1 MVNKRVDTGPLLDPL
16 PKTLLMSINQILL
29 ALIVPI
35 TWGFGY
41 ALTKIGMDQF
51 TPLLLMSLRF
61 GIAGLILVW
70 FTKPPWEYMRE
81 LFIIAFIGSTIQYGL
96 TYYGLKGIDVSTAS
110 ILVQLEGPILALL
123 STLILKERLGWPRAL
138 GMGLAFTGVIVI
150 AGEPRLSD
158 SLDSV
163 ALVIS
168 GAVFWAIAQI
178 MISRL
183 KSLSGITILAWVA
196 IIATP
201 QMLLISLVI
210 EDGQWES
217 IKSAKL
223 VDWSIVFYLSF
234 IMTVIGYSV
243 WYHLLRI
250 CDVSKIS
257 PFLMLLPIT
266 SIIAGMALL
275 EEQFTLS
282 MGIGGLLVMTGVAST
297 LIKWREPKKQL

>member
-1 MVNKRVDTGPLLDPL
+1 MNTK
-16 PKTLLMSINQILL
+16 QIFL

-61 GIAGLILVW
+61 GIVGLILVW
-70 FTKPPWEYMRE
+70 FTKPPWGFMRE
-81 LFIIAFIGSTIQYGL
+81 LFIIAFIGSTFQYGF

-150 AGEPRLSD
+150 AGEPRLRD

-163 ALVIS
+163 ALVIT

-178 MISRL
+178 MISHL
-183 KSLSGITILAWVA
+183 KSLSGITILAWIA

-201 QMLLISLVI
+201 QMLLISLLI
-210 EDGQWES
+210 EEGQWES
-217 IKSAKL
+217 IKTANL
-223 VDWSIVFYLSF
+223 IDWSIVFYLSF

-243 WYHLLRI
+243 WYHLLRT
-250 CDVSKIS
+250 CDVSKLS
-257 PFLMLLPIT
+257 PFLMLLPVT
-266 SIIAGMALL
+266 SIIAGIVLL
-275 EEQFTLS
+275 NEQFTLT

-297 LIKWREPKKQL
+297 LIKWPWLKKTT

>member
-1 MVNKRVDTGPLLDPL
+1 MTTRQV
-16 PKTLLMSINQILL
+16 LL

-41 ALTKIGMDQF
+41 ALTKIGMEQF
-51 TPLLLMSLRF
+51 PPLLLMSLRF

-70 FTKPPWEYMRE
+70 FTKPPWEYMKD
-81 LFIIAFIGSTIQYGL
+81 LFVVAFIGSTIQYGL

-123 STLILKERLGWPRAL
+123 STLILKERLGWTRAL
-138 GMGLAFTGVIVI
+138 GMGLAFAGVVVI
-150 AGEPRLSD
+150 AGEPRLSG

-196 IIATP
+196 IIASP
-201 QMLLISLVI
+201 QMLLISLAI
-210 EDGQWES
+210 EKDQWHS
-217 IKSAKL
+217 IVSASL

-234 IMTVIGYSV
+234 IMTVVGYSI

-257 PFLMLLPIT
+257 PFLMLLPVT
-266 SIIAGMALL
+266 SIIAGIALL
-275 EEQFTLS
+275 DEQFTLT

-297 LIKWREPKKQL
+297 LVNWRRPVKTTLTGKR

>member
-1 MVNKRVDTGPLLDPL
+1 MTTR
-16 PKTLLMSINQILL
+16 QALL

-41 ALTKIGMDQF
+41 ALTKIGMEQF
-51 TPLLLMSLRF
+51 PPLLLMSLRF

-70 FTKPPWEYMRE
+70 FTKPPWEYMKD
-81 LFIIAFIGSTIQYGL
+81 LFVVAFIGSTIQYGL

-110 ILVQLEGPILALL
+110 ILVQLEGPILAVL
-123 STLILKERLGWPRAL
+123 STLILKERLGWTRAL
-138 GMGLAFTGVIVI
+138 GMGLAFAGVVVI
-150 AGEPRLSD
+150 AGEPRLSG

-201 QMLLISLVI
+201 QMLLISLAI
-210 EDGQWES
+210 EKDQWRS
-217 IKSAKL
+217 IVSANL

-234 IMTVIGYSV
+234 IMTVVGYSI

-257 PFLMLLPIT
+257 PFLMLLPVT

-275 EEQFTLS
+275 EEQFTLA

-297 LIKWREPKKQL
+297 LINWRITFKTNLTGKR

>member
-1 MVNKRVDTGPLLDPL
+1 
-16 PKTLLMSINQILL
+16 MSINQILL

-61 GIAGLILVW
+61 GIAGLILIW
-70 FTKPPWEYMRE
+70 FTKPPWEHMRE
-81 LFIIAFIGSTIQYGL
+81 LFMIAFIGSTVQYGF

-110 ILVQLEGPILALL
+110 ILIQLEGPILALL
-123 STLILKERLGWPRAL
+123 SALILKEKLGWPRAL
-138 GMGLAFTGVIVI
+138 GMGLAFSGVIVI
-150 AGEPRLSD
+150 TGEPRLSD

-163 ALVIS
+163 ALVIT
-168 GAVFWAIAQI
+168 GVVFWAIAQI

-217 IKSAKL
+217 IKSASL
-223 VDWSIVFYLSF
+223 IDWSIVFYLSF
-234 IMTVIGYSV
+234 IMTVIGYSI

-250 CDVSKIS
+250 CDVSRIS
-257 PFLMLLPIT
+257 PFLMLLPVT
-266 SIIAGMALL
+266 SIIAGMVLL
-275 EEQFTLS
+275 DEQFTLA
-282 MGIGGLLVMTGVAST
+282 MGIGGLLVMAGVAST
-297 LIKWREPKKQL
+297 LIKWRESTNKL

>member
-1 MVNKRVDTGPLLDPL
+1 MNTK
-16 PKTLLMSINQILL
+16 QIFL

-70 FTKPPWEYMRE
+70 FTKPPWGYMRE
-81 LFIIAFIGSTIQYGL
+81 LFIIALIGSTIQYGF

-123 STLILKERLGWPRAL
+123 SALILKERLGWPRAL

-150 AGEPRLSD
+150 VGEPRLND

-163 ALVIS
+163 ALVIT

-201 QMLLISLVI
+201 QMLLISLLI
-210 EDGQWES
+210 EEGQWES
-217 IKSAKL
+217 IKTANL

-257 PFLMLLPIT
+257 PFLMLLPVT
-266 SIIAGMALL
+266 SIIAGIVLL
-275 EEQFTLS
+275 NEQFTLA
-282 MGIGGLLVMTGVAST
+282 MGIGGVLVMTGVAST
-297 LIKWREPKKQL
+297 LIKWRWPKKTT

>member
-1 MVNKRVDTGPLLDPL
+1 
-16 PKTLLMSINQILL
+16 MSINQILL

-70 FTKPPWEYMRE
+70 FTKPPWGFMRE
-81 LFIIAFIGSTIQYGL
+81 LFIIAFIGSTIQYGF

-138 GMGLAFTGVIVI
+138 GMGLAFTGVVVI

-163 ALVIS
+163 ALVIT

-201 QMLLISLVI
+201 QMLLISLLI
-210 EDGQWES
+210 EEGQWES
-217 IKSAKL
+217 IKSANL

-257 PFLMLLPIT
+257 PFLMLLPVT

-275 EEQFTLS
+275 GEQFTLA
-282 MGIGGLLVMTGVAST
+282 MGIGGVLVMTGVATT
-297 LIKWREPKKQL
+297 LIKWRKPTKQL

>member
-1 MVNKRVDTGPLLDPL
+1 
-16 PKTLLMSINQILL
+16 MSINQILL

-51 TPLLLMSLRF
+51 APLLLMSLRF

-70 FTKPPWEYMRE
+70 FTKPPWGFMRE
-81 LFIIAFIGSTIQYGL
+81 LFIIAFIGSTIQYGF

-138 GMGLAFTGVIVI
+138 GMGLAFTGVVVI

-163 ALVIS
+163 ALVIT

-217 IKSAKL
+217 IKSANL
-223 VDWSIVFYLSF
+223 IDWSIVFYLSF

-257 PFLMLLPIT
+257 PFLMLLPVT
-266 SIIAGMALL
+266 SIIAGMVLL
-275 EEQFTLS
+275 EEQFTLA
-282 MGIGGLLVMTGVAST
+282 MGIGGVLVMTGVAST
-297 LIKWREPKKQL
+297 LFKWGKPAKQTQ

>member
-1 MVNKRVDTGPLLDPL
+1 
-16 PKTLLMSINQILL
+16 MSINQILL

-70 FTKPPWEYMRE
+70 FTKPPWGFMRE
-81 LFIIAFIGSTIQYGL
+81 LFIIAFIGSTIQYGF

-123 STLILKERLGWPRAL
+123 STLSLKERLGWPRAL
-138 GMGLAFTGVIVI
+138 GMGLAFTGVVVI

-163 ALVIS
+163 ALVIT

-183 KSLSGITILAWVA
+183 KSLSGITILAWIA

-210 EDGQWES
+210 EEGQWES
-217 IKSAKL
+217 INTANL

-257 PFLMLLPIT
+257 PFLMLLPVT
-266 SIIAGMALL
+266 SIIAGMVLL
-275 EEQFTLS
+275 NEQFTLA
-282 MGIGGLLVMTGVAST
+282 MGIGGVLVMTGVAST
-297 LIKWREPKKQL
+297 LIKWREPTKQL

>member
-1 MVNKRVDTGPLLDPL
+1 
-16 PKTLLMSINQILL
+16 MSINQILL

-70 FTKPPWEYMRE
+70 FTKPPWEHMRE
-81 LFIIAFIGSTIQYGL
+81 LFTIAFIGSTIQYGF

-123 STLILKERLGWPRAL
+123 STLILKERLGWPRSL
-138 GMGLAFTGVIVI
+138 GMGLAFTGVVVI

-163 ALVIS
+163 ALVLS

-201 QMLLISLVI
+201 QMLLISLII

-217 IKSAKL
+217 IKSANL

-257 PFLMLLPIT
+257 PFLMLLPVT
-266 SIIAGMALL
+266 SILAGIVLL
-275 EEQFTLS
+275 NEQFTLA
-282 MGIGGLLVMTGVAST
+282 MGIGGVLVMTGVAST
-297 LIKWREPKKQL
+297 LIKWRKPTKQI

>member
-1 MVNKRVDTGPLLDPL
+1 
-16 PKTLLMSINQILL
+16 MSINQILL

-35 TWGFGY
+35 TWGVGY

-70 FTKPPWEYMRE
+70 FTKPPWGFMRE
-81 LFIIAFIGSTIQYGL
+81 LFIIAFIGSTIQYGF

-123 STLILKERLGWPRAL
+123 STIIIKERLGWPRAL
-138 GMGLAFTGVIVI
+138 GMGLAFTGVVVI

-163 ALVIS
+163 ALVIT

-217 IKSAKL
+217 IKNANL

-257 PFLMLLPIT
+257 PFLMLLPVT
-266 SIIAGMALL
+266 SIIAGMVLL
-275 EEQFTLS
+275 EEQFTLA
-282 MGIGGLLVMTGVAST
+282 MGIGGVLVMTGVAST
-297 LIKWREPKKQL
+297 LIKWRKPTKQL

>member
-1 MVNKRVDTGPLLDPL
+1 MNTK
-16 PKTLLMSINQILL
+16 QIFL

-70 FTKPPWEYMRE
+70 FTKPPWGFMRE
-81 LFIIAFIGSTIQYGL
+81 LFIIAFIGSTIQYGF

-123 STLILKERLGWPRAL
+123 STLILKERLGWPRAI
-138 GMGLAFTGVIVI
+138 GMGLAFTGVVVIV
-150 AGEPRLSD
+150 GEPRLSD

-163 ALVIS
+163 ALVIT

-183 KSLSGITILAWVA
+183 KSLSGVTILAWVA

-201 QMLLISLVI
+201 QMLLISLII
-210 EDGQWES
+210 EEGQWEA
-217 IKSAKL
+217 IKTANF

-234 IMTVIGYSV
+234 IMTVIGYSI

-250 CDVSKIS
+250 CGVSKIS
-257 PFLMLLPIT
+257 PFLMLLPVT
-266 SIIAGMALL
+266 SIIAGIVLL
-275 EEQFTLS
+275 NEQFTLA

-297 LIKWREPKKQL
+297 LIKWRWPKKTT

>member
-1 MVNKRVDTGPLLDPL
+1 
-16 PKTLLMSINQILL
+16 MSINQILL

-70 FTKPPWEYMRE
+70 FTKPPWGFMRE
-81 LFIIAFIGSTIQYGL
+81 LFIIAFIGSTIQYGF

-110 ILVQLEGPILALL
+110 ILVQLEGPILVLL

-138 GMGLAFTGVIVI
+138 GMGLAFIGVIVI
-150 AGEPRLSD
+150 VGEPRLND

-163 ALVIS
+163 ALVIT
-168 GAVFWAIAQI
+168 GAIFWAIAQI

-183 KSLSGITILAWVA
+183 KSLSGITILAWIA

-210 EDGQWES
+210 EEGQWES
-217 IKSAKL
+217 IKTANL
-223 VDWSIVFYLSF
+223 IDWSIVFYLSF

-257 PFLMLLPIT
+257 PFLMLLPVT
-266 SIIAGMALL
+266 SIIAGIVLL
-275 EEQFTLS
+275 NEQFTLA

-297 LIKWREPKKQL
+297 LIKWRWPKKTT

>member
-1 MVNKRVDTGPLLDPL
+1 MTTRQV
-16 PKTLLMSINQILL
+16 LL

-41 ALTKIGMDQF
+41 ALTKIGMEQF
-51 TPLLLMSLRF
+51 PPLLLMSLRF

-70 FTKPPWEYMRE
+70 FTKPPWEYMKD
-81 LFIIAFIGSTIQYGL
+81 LFIVAFIGSTIQYGL

-123 STLILKERLGWPRAL
+123 STLILKERLGWTRAL
-138 GMGLAFTGVIVI
+138 GMGLAFAGVVVI
-150 AGEPRLSD
+150 AGEPRLSG

-196 IIATP
+196 IIASP
-201 QMLLISLVI
+201 QMLLISLAI
-210 EDGQWES
+210 EKDQWHS
-217 IKSAKL
+217 IVNASL

-234 IMTVIGYSV
+234 IMTVVGYSI

-257 PFLMLLPIT
+257 PFLMLLPVT
-266 SIIAGMALL
+266 SIIAGIALL
-275 EEQFTLS
+275 DEQFTLT

-297 LIKWREPKKQL
+297 LVNWRRPVKTTLTGKR

>member
-1 MVNKRVDTGPLLDPL
+1 MNTK
-16 PKTLLMSINQILL
+16 QIFL

-70 FTKPPWEYMRE
+70 FTKPPWRFMRE
-81 LFIIAFIGSTIQYGL
+81 LFIIAFIGSTIQYGF

-163 ALVIS
+163 ALVIT

-201 QMLLISLVI
+201 QMLLISLII
-210 EDGQWES
+210 EEGQLES
-217 IKSAKL
+217 IKTANL

-257 PFLMLLPIT
+257 PFLMLLPVT
-266 SIIAGMALL
+266 SIIAGIVFLN
-275 EEQFTLS
+275 EQFTLA

-297 LIKWREPKKQL
+297 LIKWRWPKKTT

>member
-1 MVNKRVDTGPLLDPL
+1 MTTRQV
-16 PKTLLMSINQILL
+16 LL

-41 ALTKIGMDQF
+41 ALTKIGMEQF
-51 TPLLLMSLRF
+51 PPLLLMSLRF

-70 FTKPPWEYMRE
+70 FTKPPWEYMKD
-81 LFIIAFIGSTIQYGL
+81 LFIVAFIGSTIQYGL

-123 STLILKERLGWPRAL
+123 STLILKERLGWTRAL
-138 GMGLAFTGVIVI
+138 GMGLAFAGVVVI
-150 AGEPRLSD
+150 AGEPRLSS

-201 QMLLISLVI
+201 QMLLISLAI
-210 EDGQWES
+210 EKDQWRS
-217 IKSAKL
+217 IVSANL
-223 VDWSIVFYLSF
+223 VDWSIVFYLSI
-234 IMTVIGYSV
+234 IMTVVGYSI

-257 PFLMLLPIT
+257 PFLMLLPVT
-266 SIIAGMALL
+266 SIIAGIALL
-275 EEQFTLS
+275 DEQFTLT
-282 MGIGGLLVMTGVAST
+282 MGIGGILVMTGVAST
-297 LIKWREPKKQL
+297 LVNWRRPVKTTLTGKR

>member
-1 MVNKRVDTGPLLDPL
+1 
-16 PKTLLMSINQILL
+16 MSINQILL

-70 FTKPPWEYMRE
+70 FTKPPWGFMRE
-81 LFIIAFIGSTIQYGL
+81 LFIIAFIGSTIQYGF

-138 GMGLAFTGVIVI
+138 GMGLAFTGVVVI

-163 ALVIS
+163 ALVIT

-183 KSLSGITILAWVA
+183 KSLSGITILAWIA

-210 EDGQWES
+210 EEGQWES
-217 IKSAKL
+217 IKTANL

-257 PFLMLLPIT
+257 PFLMLLPVT
-266 SIIAGMALL
+266 SIIAGMVLL
-275 EEQFTLS
+275 NEQFTLA
-282 MGIGGLLVMTGVAST
+282 MGIGGVLVMTGVAST
-297 LIKWREPKKQL
+297 LIKWRKPTKQI

>member
-1 MVNKRVDTGPLLDPL
+1 
-16 PKTLLMSINQILL
+16 MSINQILL

-70 FTKPPWEYMRE
+70 FTKPPWGFMRE
-81 LFIIAFIGSTIQYGL
+81 LFIIAFIGSTIQYGF

-138 GMGLAFTGVIVI
+138 GMGLAFTGIVVI

-163 ALVIS
+163 ALVIT

-183 KSLSGITILAWVA
+183 KSLSGITILAWIA

-210 EDGQWES
+210 EEGQWES
-217 IKSAKL
+217 IKTANL

-257 PFLMLLPIT
+257 PFLMLLPVT
-266 SIIAGMALL
+266 SIIAGIVLL
-275 EEQFTLS
+275 GEKFTLA
-282 MGIGGLLVMTGVAST
+282 MGIGGVLVMGGVAST
-297 LIKWREPKKQL
+297 LIKWREPTKQL

>member
-1 MVNKRVDTGPLLDPL
+1 
-16 PKTLLMSINQILL
+16 MSINQILL

-61 GIAGLILVW
+61 GIAGLILIW
-70 FTKPPWEYMRE
+70 FTKPPWEHMRE
-81 LFIIAFIGSTIQYGL
+81 LFIVAFIGSTVQYGF

-110 ILVQLEGPILALL
+110 ILIQLEGPILAFL
-123 STLILKERLGWPRAL
+123 SALILKEKLGWPRAL
-138 GMGLAFTGVIVI
+138 GMVLAFSGVIVI
-150 AGEPRLSD
+150 TGEPRLSD

-163 ALVIS
+163 ALVIT
-168 GAVFWAIAQI
+168 GVVFWAIAQI

-217 IKSAKL
+217 IKSASL
-223 VDWSIVFYLSF
+223 IDWSIVFYLSF
-234 IMTVIGYSV
+234 IMTVIGYSI

-250 CDVSKIS
+250 CDVSRIS
-257 PFLMLLPIT
+257 PFLMLLPVT
-266 SIIAGMALL
+266 SIIAGMVLL
-275 EEQFTLS
+275 DEQFTLA

-297 LIKWREPKKQL
+297 LIKWRESTKKL

>member
-1 MVNKRVDTGPLLDPL
+1 
-16 PKTLLMSINQILL
+16 MSINQILL
-29 ALIVPI
+29 ALIVPM

-61 GIAGLILVW
+61 GIAGLILIW
-70 FTKPPWEYMRE
+70 FTKPPWEHMRE
-81 LFIIAFIGSTIQYGL
+81 LFIIAFIGSTVQYGF

-138 GMGLAFTGVIVI
+138 GMGLALAGVIVI
-150 AGEPRLSD
+150 TGEPRLSD

-163 ALVIS
+163 ALVIT

-217 IKSAKL
+217 IKSASL

-257 PFLMLLPIT
+257 PFLMLLPVS
-266 SIIAGMALL
+266 SIIAGMVLL
-275 EEQFTLS
+275 DEQFTLA
-282 MGIGGLLVMTGVAST
+282 MGIGGLLVMAGVAST
-297 LIKWREPKKQL
+297 LIKWRESTKKI

>member
-1 MVNKRVDTGPLLDPL
+1 MNG
-16 PKTLLMSINQILL
+16 NQILL

-70 FTKPPWEYMRE
+70 FTKPPWGFMRE
-81 LFIIAFIGSTIQYGL
+81 LFIIAFIGSTIQYGF

-138 GMGLAFTGVIVI
+138 GMGLAFTGVVVI

-163 ALVIS
+163 ALVIT

-210 EDGQWES
+210 EEGQWES
-217 IKSAKL
+217 IKTANL

-257 PFLMLLPIT
+257 PFLMLLPVT
-266 SIIAGMALL
+266 SIIAGMSLL
-275 EEQFTLS
+275 EEQFTLV

>member
-1 MVNKRVDTGPLLDPL
+1 MNTK
-16 PKTLLMSINQILL
+16 QIFL

-70 FTKPPWEYMRE
+70 FTKPPWGFMRE
-81 LFIIAFIGSTIQYGL
+81 LFIIAFIGSTIQYGF

-163 ALVIS
+163 ALVIT

-183 KSLSGITILAWVA
+183 KSLSGVTILAWVA

-201 QMLLISLVI
+201 QMLLISLII
-210 EDGQWES
+210 EEGQWEA
-217 IKSAKL
+217 IKTANF

-257 PFLMLLPIT
+257 PFLMLLPVT
-266 SIIAGMALL
+266 SIIAGIVLL
-275 EEQFTLS
+275 NEQFTLA

-297 LIKWREPKKQL
+297 LIKWRRPIKTT

>member
-1 MVNKRVDTGPLLDPL
+1 
-16 PKTLLMSINQILL
+16 MSINQILL

-41 ALTKIGMDQF
+41 TLTKIGMDQF
-51 TPLLLMSLRF
+51 TPLLLMSFRF
-61 GIAGLILVW
+61 GIAGLILIW
-70 FTKPPWEYMRE
+70 FTKPPWEHMRE
-81 LFIIAFIGSTIQYGL
+81 LFKIAFIGSTVQYGL

-110 ILVQLEGPILALL
+110 ILLQLEGPILALL

-138 GMGLAFTGVIVI
+138 GMGLAFAGVFVI
-150 AGEPRLSD
+150 AGEPRLND
-158 SLDSV
+158 SMDSV

-168 GAVFWAIAQI
+168 GCVFWAIAQI
-178 MISRL
+178 IISRL

-217 IKSAKL
+217 IKSASL

-250 CDVSKIS
+250 CDVSRIS
-257 PFLMLLPIT
+257 PFLMLLPVT
-266 SIIAGMALL
+266 SIFGGMMLL
-275 EEQFTLS
+275 EERFTLA

-297 LIKWREPKKQL
+297 LIKWRKPTKPL

>member
-1 MVNKRVDTGPLLDPL
+1 
-16 PKTLLMSINQILL
+16 MSINQILL

-70 FTKPPWEYMRE
+70 FTKPPWGFMRE
-81 LFIIAFIGSTIQYGL
+81 LFIIAFIGSTIQYGF

-163 ALVIS
+163 ALVIT

-183 KSLSGITILAWVA
+183 KSLSGITILAWIA

-210 EDGQWES
+210 EEGQWES
-217 IKSAKL
+217 IKTANL

-257 PFLMLLPIT
+257 PFLMLLPVT
-266 SIIAGMALL
+266 SIIAGIVLL
-275 EEQFTLS
+275 NEQFTLA
-282 MGIGGLLVMTGVAST
+282 MGIGGVLVMTGVAST
-297 LIKWREPKKQL
+297 LIKWREPTKQL

>member
-1 MVNKRVDTGPLLDPL
+1 MNG
-16 PKTLLMSINQILL
+16 NQILL

-81 LFIIAFIGSTIQYGL
+81 LFIIALIGSTIQYGF

-110 ILVQLEGPILALL
+110 ILVQLEGPILVLL

-138 GMGLAFTGVIVI
+138 GMGLAFIGVIVI
-150 AGEPRLSD
+150 VGEPRLND
-158 SLDSV
+158 NLDSV
-163 ALVIS
+163 ALVIT

-210 EDGQWES
+210 EEGQWES
-217 IKSAKL
+217 IKTANL
-223 VDWSIVFYLSF
+223 IDWSIVFYLSF

-257 PFLMLLPIT
+257 PFLMLLPVT
-266 SIIAGMALL
+266 SIIAGIVLL
-275 EEQFTLS
+275 GEKFTVA
-282 MGIGGLLVMTGVAST
+282 MGIGGVLVMGGVAST
-297 LIKWREPKKQL
+297 FIKWREPTKQL

>member
-1 MVNKRVDTGPLLDPL
+1 MNTK
-16 PKTLLMSINQILL
+16 QIFL

-81 LFIIAFIGSTIQYGL
+81 LFIIALIGSTIQYGF

-123 STLILKERLGWPRAL
+123 SALILKERLGWPRAL

-150 AGEPRLSD
+150 VGEPRLND

-163 ALVIS
+163 ALVIT

-201 QMLLISLVI
+201 QMLLISLLI
-210 EDGQWES
+210 EEGQWES
-217 IKSAKL
+217 IKTANL

-257 PFLMLLPIT
+257 PFLMLLPVT
-266 SIIAGMALL
+266 SIIAGIVLL
-275 EEQFTLS
+275 NEQFTLA
-282 MGIGGLLVMTGVAST
+282 MGIGGVLVMTGVAST
-297 LIKWREPKKQL
+297 LIKWRWPKKTT

>member
-1 MVNKRVDTGPLLDPL
+1 MNTK
-16 PKTLLMSINQILL
+16 QIFL

-61 GIAGLILVW
+61 GIAGLILVC
-70 FTKPPWEYMRE
+70 FTKPPWGYMQE
-81 LFIIAFIGSTIQYGL
+81 LFIIALIGSTIQYGF

-123 STLILKERLGWPRAL
+123 SALILKERLGWPRAL

-150 AGEPRLSD
+150 VGEPRLND

-163 ALVIS
+163 ALVIT

-201 QMLLISLVI
+201 QMLLISLLI
-210 EDGQWES
+210 EEGQWES
-217 IKSAKL
+217 IKTANL
-223 VDWSIVFYLSF
+223 IDWSIVFYLSF

-257 PFLMLLPIT
+257 PFLMLLPVT
-266 SIIAGMALL
+266 SIIAGIVLL
-275 EEQFTLS
+275 NEQFTLT

-297 LIKWREPKKQL
+297 LIKWRWPKKTT

>member
-1 MVNKRVDTGPLLDPL
+1 L
-16 PKTLLMSINQILL
+16 TLFLSNPRIHFMTTRQVLL

-41 ALTKIGMDQF
+41 ALTKIGMDHF
-51 TPLLLMSLRF
+51 SPLLLMSLRF

-70 FTKPPWEYMRE
+70 FTKPPWGYMRD
-81 LFIIAFIGSTIQYGL
+81 LFMVAFIGSTIQYGF

-138 GMGLAFTGVIVI
+138 GMGLAFAGVVVI
-150 AGEPRLSD
+150 AGEPRLSE

-168 GAVFWAIAQI
+168 GAAFWAIAQI

-196 IIATP
+196 IIASP

-210 EDGQWES
+210 EKGQWHS
-217 IKSAKL
+217 IVSADL
-223 VDWSIVFYLSF
+223 QDWSIVFYLSF
-234 IMTVIGYSV
+234 IMTVIGYSI

-250 CDVSKIS
+250 CDVSKLS
-257 PFLMLLPIT
+257 PFLMLLPVS
-266 SIIAGMALL
+266 SIIAGIVLL
-275 EEQFTLS
+275 EEQFTLT
-282 MGIGGLLVMTGVAST
+282 MGIGGLLIMAGVAST
-297 LIKWREPKKQL
+297 LVNWRQTIK